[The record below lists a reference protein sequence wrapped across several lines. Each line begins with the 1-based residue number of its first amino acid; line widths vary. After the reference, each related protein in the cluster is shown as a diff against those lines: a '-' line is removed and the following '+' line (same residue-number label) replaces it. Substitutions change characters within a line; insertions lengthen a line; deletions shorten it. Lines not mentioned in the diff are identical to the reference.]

1 MLRPQKA
8 VQIGAGRFSRDY
20 HAPTLRRLATA
31 QSPRI
36 SLEAVCD
43 LDPARAETFCRE
55 FGYARAYTDFRKMIR
70 ELRPDLIYV
79 MVQPSATA
87 GVLETILP
95 VGVPTFVEKPPG
107 ITIAEAD
114 RLAVLAENYGTL
126 SYVGFNR
133 RRMPG
138 LEHLKAWAAS
148 NRPVRYVGA
157 EMLRNRRLEADFA
170 IGTAIHALD
179 FLRYL
184 CGGVSCLSVT
194 DIPHSQAGARDYF
207 ISLEFEA
214 GTLAELRILVDCGLR
229 RERYMSQ
236 TSNAAMEVTLGA
248 GYSSSYCDAG
258 EKGYRDDQLVLDLPE
273 STDTLTAG
281 GFIGEHEAF
290 LDFVACGCLPDCCL
304 QDACQS
310 LRLAAAVEARYTGP
324 MDQFGIIAQSLT
336 GGRRAE

>member
-8 VQIGAGRFSRDY
+8 VQIGAGRFSHDY

-31 QSPRI
+31 PSPRI

-43 LDPARAETFCRE
+43 LDPARAELFCRE

-79 MVQPSATA
+79 MVQPVATA
-87 GVLETILP
+87 GVLENVLP

-107 ITIAEAD
+107 VTIAESE
-114 RLAVLAENYGTL
+114 RLAMLAENYGTL

-148 NRPVRYVGA
+148 GRPLRYVSA
-157 EMLRNRRLEADFA
+157 EMLRNRRLESDFA
-170 IGTAIHALD
+170 IGTAIHPLD

-184 CGGVSCLSVT
+184 CGDVSRLSVA
-194 DIPHSQAGARDYF
+194 DLPHSQAGARDYF
-207 ISLEFEA
+207 ISLEFET
-214 GTLAELRILVDCGLR
+214 GTVGEIRVLVDCGLR
-229 RERYMSQ
+229 RERYMAQ

-248 GYSSSYCDAG
+248 GYSSLFCEAG
-258 EKGYRDDQLVLDLPE
+258 ERAYRDDQLVLDLSG
-273 STDTLTAG
+273 STDPLTAG
-281 GFIGEHEAF
+281 GFMGEHEAF

-304 QDACQS
+304 QNASQS
-310 LRLAAAVEARYTGP
+310 LRLAAAVEARHRGP
-324 MDQFGIIAQSLT
+324 MDQFSASPQSLR